1 MTLDAVRQRIARR
14 LDEADR
20 GDRGWFIITRVHVAL
35 SWLKAIA
42 EYLESRG
49 GSNTIELTALDYMR
63 LAAIIE
69 SDSSDPGVQ
78 LRRHHLLVMD
88 KPLQLLRRV
97 NDRNWAQIALTEQGR
112 ALAYADD
119 PAEVLERSLA
129 AIRFAVAPWSPYS
142 RIQEYNDFNVPVY
155 EISQKVLSQCAG
167 RIDRNEFD
175 FFLSRVRRV
184 NEIPWAVDG
193 INEFRELEP
202 EEQQSLCS
210 EVSGRIP
217 SLKRYQNWRD
227 IALHTFS
234 LFSLGTSMVRDG
246 QHLLLTGT
254 WVDAHVAQPSIPE
267 TAPQLRMPQ
276 PPEVAALL
284 MPPAAPATNA
294 GADAESFVAKILR
307 SEGWEVAFYTH
318 RRGYGFDLW
327 ARRGETAMVIEVK
340 SSLAAM
346 GSVTLTSMEYEA
358 ALQHADSYVLAVV
371 ENMGSETPQ
380 LRMIQNPANQMT
392 ITKREAT
399 SYNIARTEWLR
410 AADDNT

>member
-129 AIRFAVAPWSPYS
+129 AIRFAVAPWSPYR

-217 SLKRYQNWRD
+217 CLKRYQNWRD

-284 MPPAAPATNA
+284 IPAC
-294 GADAESFVAKILR
+294 R
-307 SEGWEVAFYTH
+307 SGNQRRCRCRKLCCQNTAF
-318 RRGYGFDLW
+318 RRLGGCFL
-327 ARRGETAMVIEVK
+327 
-340 SSLAAM
+340 
-346 GSVTLTSMEYEA
+346 
-358 ALQHADSYVLAVV
+358 HA
-371 ENMGSETPQ
+371 
-380 LRMIQNPANQMT
+380 
-392 ITKREAT
+392 
-399 SYNIARTEWLR
+399 
-410 AADDNT
+410 

>member
-217 SLKRYQNWRD
+217 SLKRV
-227 IALHTFS
+227 S
-234 LFSLGTSMVRDG
+234 
-246 QHLLLTGT
+246 
-254 WVDAHVAQPSIPE
+254 
-267 TAPQLRMPQ
+267 
-276 PPEVAALL
+276 
-284 MPPAAPATNA
+284 AT
-294 GADAESFVAKILR
+294 
-307 SEGWEVAFYTH
+307 
-318 RRGYGFDLW
+318 
-327 ARRGETAMVIEVK
+327 
-340 SSLAAM
+340 
-346 GSVTLTSMEYEA
+346 
-358 ALQHADSYVLAVV
+358 
-371 ENMGSETPQ
+371 
-380 LRMIQNPANQMT
+380 
-392 ITKREAT
+392 
-399 SYNIARTEWLR
+399 
-410 AADDNT
+410 